1 MLEIA
6 ILAIVIALIFDF
18 VNGFNDSAN
27 SVATVIGTRVLRP
40 LQAVALSAAANFAGP
55 FIFGVAVATTIA
67 KGIVSPDEITVYMII
82 GGLAGAIAWSSLCT
96 YFGLPISNSHSLI
109 GGIMG
114 AGIAG
119 LGFEQLVF
127 GGLTK
132 VFAGII
138 IAPIGGMIFGIALA
152 GAIIVFLANRRPAI
166 VNRTFGRLQI
176 ISSAWFA
183 LTHGANDGQK
193 TMGIIVL
200 ILFSAD
206 LISEIHMP
214 LWVIFAAASAM
225 GLGTF
230 FGGYKVIKTLGVRVT
245 RLRPYQG
252 FAAETGGGL
261 MLAVF
266 AIFGIPASTTHAITG
281 TIMGAGAARRKT
293 CSSLESQQA
302 DHIFLGNYHTRSRW
316 TWNCIY
322 LRNPFVCIAIHKEVS
337 SSTKNISIH

>member
-1 MLEIA
+1 MYE
-6 ILAIVIALIFDF
+6 LAIAAIIVALIFDF

-40 LQAVALSAAANFAGP
+40 IHAVALSAAANFIGP
-55 FIFGVAVATTIA
+55 FVFGVAVATTIA

-114 AGIAG
+114 AAIIG
-119 LGFEQLVF
+119 LGFETLVY

-138 IAPIGGMIFGIALA
+138 IAPIGG
-152 GAIIVFLANRRPAI
+152 IVFGMALVGIIIAVFAKRRPAV
-166 VNRTFGRLQI
+166 VNRTFGRLSI
-176 ISSAWFA
+176 ISSAWLA

-200 ILFSAD
+200 ILFSAGI
-206 LISEIHMP
+206 ISEIHMP
-214 LWVIFAAASAM
+214 LWVIVAAASAM

-230 FGGYKVIKTLGVRVT
+230 FGGYKVIKTLGLKIT
-245 RLRPYQG
+245 RLKPYQG
-252 FAAETGGGL
+252 FAAQTGGGM
-261 MLAVF
+261 MLAIF
-266 AIFGIPASTTHAITG
+266 AVLGIPASTTHAITG
-281 TIMGAGAARRKT
+281 SVMGAGAARRKRAVRWKV
-293 CSSLESQQA
+293 SRQI
-302 DHIFLGNYHTRSRW
+302 IFSWVITIPGAAGLAIAFTYIIH
-316 TWNCIY
+316 
-322 LRNPFVCIAIHKEVS
+322 LFV
-337 SSTKNISIH
+337 

>member
-1 MLEIA
+1 MIEVAIA
-6 ILAIVIALIFDF
+6 AIIVALIFDF

-27 SVATVIGTRVLRP
+27 SVATVIGTRVLKP
-40 LQAVALSAAANFAGP
+40 LHAVALSAAANFVGP
-55 FIFGVAVATTIA
+55 FVFGVAVATTIA

-114 AGIAG
+114 AGIIG
-119 LGFEQLVF
+119 LGFEQLVY

-138 IAPIGGMIFGIALA
+138 IAPIGGIIFGMVLVGIIIAIFA
-152 GAIIVFLANRRPAI
+152 KRRPAV
-166 VNRTFGRLQI
+166 VNRTFGRLSI
-176 ISSAWFA
+176 ISSAWLA

-230 FGGYKVIKTLGVRVT
+230 FGGYKVIKTLGLKIT
-245 RLRPYQG
+245 RLKPYQG
-252 FAAETGGGL
+252 FAAQTGGGV
-261 MLAVF
+261 MLAIF
-266 AIFGIPASTTHAITG
+266 AILGIPASTTHAITG
-281 TIMGAGAARRKT
+281 SVMGAGAARRIRAVRWKV
-293 CSSLESQQA
+293 SRQI
-302 DHIFLGNYHTRSRW
+302 IFSWVITIPGAAGLAIAFTYIIH
-316 TWNCIY
+316 
-322 LRNPFVCIAIHKEVS
+322 LFV
-337 SSTKNISIH
+337 

>member
-1 MLEIA
+1 MIEIA
-6 ILAIVIALIFDF
+6 IAAIIVALIFDF

-27 SVATVIGTRVLRP
+27 SVATVIGTRVLKP
-40 LQAVALSAAANFAGP
+40 LHAVALSAAANFVGP
-55 FIFGVAVATTIA
+55 FVFGVAVATTIA

-114 AGIAG
+114 AGIIG
-119 LGFEQLVF
+119 LGFEQLVY

-132 VFAGII
+132 VFTGII
-138 IAPIGGMIFGIALA
+138 IAPIGGIIFGMVLA
-152 GAIIVFLANRRPAI
+152 GIIIAVFARRRPAV
-166 VNRTFGRLQI
+166 VNRTFGRLSI
-176 ISSAWFA
+176 ISSAWLA

-214 LWVIFAAASAM
+214 LWVILAAASAM

-230 FGGYKVIKTLGVRVT
+230 FGGYKVIKTLGLKIT
-245 RLRPYQG
+245 RLKPYQG
-252 FAAETGGGL
+252 FAAQTGGGV
-261 MLAVF
+261 MLAIF
-266 AIFGIPASTTHAITG
+266 AILGIPASTTHAITG
-281 TIMGAGAARRKT
+281 SVMGAGAARRIRAVRWKV
-293 CSSLESQQA
+293 SRQI
-302 DHIFLGNYHTRSRW
+302 IFSWVITIPGAAGLAIAFTYIIH
-316 TWNCIY
+316 
-322 LRNPFVCIAIHKEVS
+322 LFV
-337 SSTKNISIH
+337 

>member
-82 GGLAGAIAWSSLCT
+82 GGLAGAIAWSSLCS

-114 AGIAG
+114 AAIIG
-119 LGFEQLVF
+119 LGFETLVY

-138 IAPIGGMIFGIALA
+138 IAPIGGIVFGMALA
-152 GAIIVFLANRRPAI
+152 GIIIAVFARRRPAV
-166 VNRTFGRLQI
+166 VNRTFGRLSI
-176 ISSAWFA
+176 ISSAWLA

-200 ILFSAD
+200 ILFSAGI
-206 LISEIHMP
+206 ISEIHMP
-214 LWVIFAAASAM
+214 LWVIVAAASAM

-230 FGGYKVIKTLGVRVT
+230 FGGYKVIKTLGLKIT
-245 RLRPYQG
+245 RLKPYQG
-252 FAAETGGGL
+252 FAAQTGGGM
-261 MLAVF
+261 MLAIF
-266 AIFGIPASTTHAITG
+266 AVLGIPASTTHAITG
-281 TIMGAGAARRKT
+281 SVMGAGAARRKRAVRWKV
-293 CSSLESQQA
+293 SRQI
-302 DHIFLGNYHTRSRW
+302 IFSWVITIPGAAGLAIAFTYIIH
-316 TWNCIY
+316 
-322 LRNPFVCIAIHKEVS
+322 LFV
-337 SSTKNISIH
+337 

>member
-1 MLEIA
+1 MIEVAIA
-6 ILAIVIALIFDF
+6 AIIVALIFDF

-27 SVATVIGTRVLRP
+27 SVATVIGTRVLKP
-40 LQAVALSAAANFAGP
+40 IHAVALSAAANFVGP
-55 FIFGVAVATTIA
+55 FVFGVAVATTIA
-67 KGIVSPDEITVYMII
+67 KGIVSPDDITVYMII

-114 AGIAG
+114 AGIIG
-119 LGFEQLVF
+119 LGFEQLVY

-138 IAPIGGMIFGIALA
+138 IAPIGGIIFGMALVGIIIA
-152 GAIIVFLANRRPAI
+152 VFAKRKPAV
-166 VNRTFGRLQI
+166 VNRTFGRLSI
-176 ISSAWFA
+176 ISSVWLA

-230 FGGYKVIKTLGVRVT
+230 FGGYKVIKTLGLKIT
-245 RLRPYQG
+245 RLKPYQG
-252 FAAETGGGL
+252 FAAQTGGGV
-261 MLAVF
+261 MLAIF
-266 AIFGIPASTTHAITG
+266 ALLGIPASTTHAITG
-281 TIMGAGAARRKT
+281 SVMGAGAARRIRAVRWKV
-293 CSSLESQQA
+293 SRQI
-302 DHIFLGNYHTRSRW
+302 IFSWVITIPGAAGLAIAFTYIIH
-316 TWNCIY
+316 
-322 LRNPFVCIAIHKEVS
+322 LFV
-337 SSTKNISIH
+337 

>member
-1 MLEIA
+1 MIEIA
-6 ILAIVIALIFDF
+6 IAAIIVALIFDF

-27 SVATVIGTRVLRP
+27 SVATVIGTRVLKP
-40 LQAVALSAAANFAGP
+40 LHAVALSAAANFVGP
-55 FIFGVAVATTIA
+55 FVFGVAVATTIA

-114 AGIAG
+114 AGIIG
-119 LGFEQLVF
+119 LGFEQLVY

-138 IAPIGGMIFGIALA
+138 IAPIGGIIFGMALVGIIIA
-152 GAIIVFLANRRPAI
+152 VFAKRKPAV
-166 VNRTFGRLQI
+166 VNRTFGRLSI
-176 ISSAWFA
+176 ISSVWLA

-214 LWVIFAAASAM
+214 LWVILAAASAM

-230 FGGYKVIKTLGVRVT
+230 FGGYKVIKTLGLKIT
-245 RLRPYQG
+245 RLKPYQG
-252 FAAETGGGL
+252 FAAQTGGGV
-261 MLAVF
+261 MLAIF
-266 AIFGIPASTTHAITG
+266 ALLGIPASTTHAITG
-281 TIMGAGAARRKT
+281 SVMGAGAARRIRAVRWKV
-293 CSSLESQQA
+293 SRQI
-302 DHIFLGNYHTRSRW
+302 IFSWVITIPGAAGLAIAFTYIIH
-316 TWNCIY
+316 
-322 LRNPFVCIAIHKEVS
+322 LFV
-337 SSTKNISIH
+337 

>member
-1 MLEIA
+1 MIEIA
-6 ILAIVIALIFDF
+6 IVAIIVALIFDF

-27 SVATVIGTRVLRP
+27 SVATVIGTRVLKP
-40 LQAVALSAAANFAGP
+40 LHAVALSAAANFVGP
-55 FIFGVAVATTIA
+55 FVFGVAVATTIA

-114 AGIAG
+114 AGIIG
-119 LGFEQLVF
+119 LGFEQLVY

-132 VFAGII
+132 VFTGII
-138 IAPIGGMIFGIALA
+138 IAPIGGIIFGMVLVGIIIA
-152 GAIIVFLANRRPAI
+152 VFAKRKPAV
-166 VNRTFGRLQI
+166 VNRTFGRLSI
-176 ISSAWFA
+176 ISSAWLA

-214 LWVIFAAASAM
+214 LWVILAAASAM

-230 FGGYKVIKTLGVRVT
+230 FGGYKVIKTLGLKIT
-245 RLRPYQG
+245 RLKPYQG
-252 FAAETGGGL
+252 FAAQTGGGV
-261 MLAVF
+261 MLAIF
-266 AIFGIPASTTHAITG
+266 AILGIPASTTHAITG
-281 TIMGAGAARRKT
+281 SVMGAGAARRIRAVRWRV
-293 CSSLESQQA
+293 SRQI
-302 DHIFLGNYHTRSRW
+302 IFSWVITIPGAAGLAIAFTYIIH
-316 TWNCIY
+316 
-322 LRNPFVCIAIHKEVS
+322 LFV
-337 SSTKNISIH
+337 

>member
-1 MLEIA
+1 MIEIA
-6 ILAIVIALIFDF
+6 IGAIAVALIFDF

-40 LQAVALSAAANFAGP
+40 LQAVSLSAIANFVGP

-67 KGIVSPDEITVYMII
+67 KGIVSPDDITVYMII
-82 GGLAGAIAWSSLCT
+82 GGLAGAISWSSLCT
-96 YFGLPISNSHSLI
+96 YFGLPISNSHSLV

-119 LGFEQLVF
+119 LGFEKLVY

-138 IAPIGGMIFGIALA
+138 IAPTGGLIFGFLITGL
-152 GAIIVFLANRRPAI
+152 IITIFANRKPVVI
-166 VNRTFGRLQI
+166 NKTFGRLQI

-200 ILFSAD
+200 ILFSAGMIPELD
-206 LISEIHMP
+206 MP
-214 LWVIFAAASAM
+214 LWVIFAAATAM

-230 FGGYKVIKTLGVRVT
+230 FGGYKVIKTLGVKVT
-245 RLRPYQG
+245 KLKPYQG

-261 MLAVF
+261 MLAIF
-266 AIFGIPASTTHAITG
+266 ATLGIPASTTHAITG
-281 TIMGAGAARRKT
+281 TIMGAGAARRKRAVRWKVGR
-293 CSSLESQQA
+293 QI
-302 DHIFLGNYHTRSRW
+302 IFAWVITIPGSAVLGIAFT
-316 TWNCIY
+316 Y
-322 LRNPFVCIAIHKEVS
+322 LIHLFV
-337 SSTKNISIH
+337 

>member
-6 ILAIVIALIFDF
+6 IAAIIVALIFDF

-40 LQAVALSAAANFAGP
+40 IHAVTLSAAANFAGP

-82 GGLAGAIAWSSLCT
+82 GGLAGAITWSSLCT

-119 LGFEQLVF
+119 LGFEELVL

-152 GAIIVFLANRRPAI
+152 GVIIWIFARRRPAV

-200 ILFSAD
+200 ILFSAG

-214 LWVIFAAASAM
+214 FWVIIAAASAM

-230 FGGYKVIKTLGVRVT
+230 FGGYKVIKTLGVKVT
-245 RLRPYQG
+245 RLKPYQG

-261 MLAVF
+261 MLAIF
-266 AIFGIPASTTHAITG
+266 AVLGIPASTTHAITG
-281 TIMGAGAARRKT
+281 TIMGAGAARRKRAVRWKV
-293 CSSLESQQA
+293 SRQI
-302 DHIFLGNYHTRSRW
+302 IFSWVITIPGAAGLGIVFTFIIH
-316 TWNCIY
+316 
-322 LRNPFVCIAIHKEVS
+322 LFV
-337 SSTKNISIH
+337 

>member
-1 MLEIA
+1 MIEIA
-6 ILAIVIALIFDF
+6 IAAIIIALIFDF

-27 SVATVIGTRVLRP
+27 SVATVIGTRVLKP
-40 LQAVALSAAANFAGP
+40 LHAVALSAAANFVGP
-55 FIFGVAVATTIA
+55 FVFGVAVATTIA

-114 AGIAG
+114 AGIIG
-119 LGFEQLVF
+119 LGFEQLVY

-138 IAPIGGMIFGIALA
+138 IAPIGGIIFGMVLVGIIIA
-152 GAIIVFLANRRPAI
+152 VFAKRKPAV
-166 VNRTFGRLQI
+166 VNRTFGRLSI
-176 ISSAWFA
+176 ISSAWLA

-230 FGGYKVIKTLGVRVT
+230 FGGYKVIKTLGLKIT
-245 RLRPYQG
+245 RLKPYQG
-252 FAAETGGGL
+252 FAAQTGGGV
-261 MLAVF
+261 MLAIF
-266 AIFGIPASTTHAITG
+266 AILGIPASTTHAITG
-281 TIMGAGAARRKT
+281 TIMGAGAARRKRAVRWKV
-293 CSSLESQQA
+293 SRQI
-302 DHIFLGNYHTRSRW
+302 IFSWVITIPGAAGLAIAFTYIIH
-316 TWNCIY
+316 
-322 LRNPFVCIAIHKEVS
+322 LFV
-337 SSTKNISIH
+337 

>member
-1 MLEIA
+1 MIEIA
-6 ILAIVIALIFDF
+6 IAAIIVALIFDF

-27 SVATVIGTRVLRP
+27 SVATVIGTRVLKP
-40 LQAVALSAAANFAGP
+40 LHAVALSAAANFIGP
-55 FIFGVAVATTIA
+55 FVFGVAVATTIA

-114 AGIAG
+114 AGIIG
-119 LGFEQLVF
+119 LGFEQLVY

-138 IAPIGGMIFGIALA
+138 IAPIGGIIFGMALVGIIIAIFA
-152 GAIIVFLANRRPAI
+152 KRRPAV
-166 VNRTFGRLQI
+166 VNRTFGRLSI
-176 ISSAWFA
+176 ISSAWLA

-230 FGGYKVIKTLGVRVT
+230 FGGYKVIKTLGLKIT
-245 RLRPYQG
+245 RLKPYQG
-252 FAAETGGGL
+252 FAAQTGGGV
-261 MLAVF
+261 MLAIF
-266 AIFGIPASTTHAITG
+266 ALLGIPASTTHAITG
-281 TIMGAGAARRKT
+281 SVMGAGAARRIRAVRWKV
-293 CSSLESQQA
+293 SRQI
-302 DHIFLGNYHTRSRW
+302 IFSWVITIPGAAGLAIAFTYIIH
-316 TWNCIY
+316 
-322 LRNPFVCIAIHKEVS
+322 LFV
-337 SSTKNISIH
+337 

>member
-1 MLEIA
+1 MIEIA
-6 ILAIVIALIFDF
+6 IAAIIVALIFDF

-27 SVATVIGTRVLRP
+27 SVATVIGTRVLKP
-40 LQAVALSAAANFAGP
+40 LHAVALSAAANFIGP
-55 FIFGVAVATTIA
+55 FVFGVAVATTIA

-114 AGIAG
+114 AGIIG
-119 LGFEQLVF
+119 LGFEQLVY

-138 IAPIGGMIFGIALA
+138 IAPIGGIIFGMVLVGIIIA
-152 GAIIVFLANRRPAI
+152 VFAKRKPAV
-166 VNRTFGRLQI
+166 VNRTFGRLSI
-176 ISSAWFA
+176 ISSAWLA

-230 FGGYKVIKTLGVRVT
+230 FGGYKVIKTLGLKIT
-245 RLRPYQG
+245 RLKPYQG
-252 FAAETGGGL
+252 FAAQTGGGV
-261 MLAVF
+261 MLAIF
-266 AIFGIPASTTHAITG
+266 AILGIPASTTHAITG
-281 TIMGAGAARRKT
+281 SVMGAGAARRIRAVRWKV
-293 CSSLESQQA
+293 SRQI
-302 DHIFLGNYHTRSRW
+302 IFSWVITIPGAAGLAIAFTYIIH
-316 TWNCIY
+316 
-322 LRNPFVCIAIHKEVS
+322 LFV
-337 SSTKNISIH
+337 

>member
-1 MLEIA
+1 MIEIA
-6 ILAIVIALIFDF
+6 IVAIIVALIFDF

-27 SVATVIGTRVLRP
+27 SVATVIGTRVLKP
-40 LQAVALSAAANFAGP
+40 LHAVALSAAANFVGP
-55 FIFGVAVATTIA
+55 FVFGVAVATTIA

-114 AGIAG
+114 AGIIG
-119 LGFEQLVF
+119 LGFEQLVY

-132 VFAGII
+132 VFTGII
-138 IAPIGGMIFGIALA
+138 IAPIGGIIFGMVLVGIIIA
-152 GAIIVFLANRRPAI
+152 VFAKRKPAV
-166 VNRTFGRLQI
+166 VNRTFGRLSI
-176 ISSAWFA
+176 ISSAWLA

-214 LWVIFAAASAM
+214 LWVILAAASAM

-230 FGGYKVIKTLGVRVT
+230 FGGYKVIKTLGLKIT
-245 RLRPYQG
+245 RLKPYQG
-252 FAAETGGGL
+252 FAAQTGGGV
-261 MLAVF
+261 MLAIF
-266 AIFGIPASTTHAITG
+266 AILGIPASTTHAITG
-281 TIMGAGAARRKT
+281 SVMGAGAARRIRAVRWRV
-293 CSSLESQQA
+293 SRQI
-302 DHIFLGNYHTRSRW
+302 IFSWIITIPGAAGLAIAFTYIIH
-316 TWNCIY
+316 
-322 LRNPFVCIAIHKEVS
+322 LFV
-337 SSTKNISIH
+337 

>member
-1 MLEIA
+1 MIEIA
-6 ILAIVIALIFDF
+6 IAAIIVALIFDF

-27 SVATVIGTRVLRP
+27 SVATVIGTRVLKP
-40 LQAVALSAAANFAGP
+40 LHAVALSAAANFVGP
-55 FIFGVAVATTIA
+55 FVFGVAVATTIA

-114 AGIAG
+114 AGIIG
-119 LGFEQLVF
+119 LGFEQLVY

-138 IAPIGGMIFGIALA
+138 IAPIGGIIFGMVLVGIIIA
-152 GAIIVFLANRRPAI
+152 VFAKRKPAV
-166 VNRTFGRLQI
+166 VNRTFGRLSI
-176 ISSAWFA
+176 ISSVWLA

-230 FGGYKVIKTLGVRVT
+230 FGGYKVIKTLGLKIT
-245 RLRPYQG
+245 RLKPYQG
-252 FAAETGGGL
+252 FAAQTGGGV
-261 MLAVF
+261 MLAIF
-266 AIFGIPASTTHAITG
+266 AILGIPASTTHAITG
-281 TIMGAGAARRKT
+281 SVMGAGAARRIRAVRWKV
-293 CSSLESQQA
+293 SRQI
-302 DHIFLGNYHTRSRW
+302 IFSWVITIPGAAGLAIAFTYIIH
-316 TWNCIY
+316 
-322 LRNPFVCIAIHKEVS
+322 LFV
-337 SSTKNISIH
+337 

>member
-1 MLEIA
+1 MIEIA
-6 ILAIVIALIFDF
+6 IVAIIIALIFDF

-27 SVATVIGTRVLRP
+27 SVATVIGTRVLKP
-40 LQAVALSAAANFAGP
+40 LHAVALSAAANFVGP
-55 FIFGVAVATTIA
+55 FVFGVAVATTIA
-67 KGIVSPDEITVYMII
+67 KGIVSSDEITVYMII

-114 AGIAG
+114 AGIIG
-119 LGFEQLVF
+119 LGFEQLVY

-138 IAPIGGMIFGIALA
+138 IAPIGGIIFGMVLVGIIIA
-152 GAIIVFLANRRPAI
+152 VFAKRKPAV
-166 VNRTFGRLQI
+166 VNRTFGRLSI
-176 ISSAWFA
+176 ISSVWLA

-214 LWVIFAAASAM
+214 LWVILAAASAM

-230 FGGYKVIKTLGVRVT
+230 FGGYKVIKTLGLKIT
-245 RLRPYQG
+245 RLKPYQG
-252 FAAETGGGL
+252 FAAQTGGGV
-261 MLAVF
+261 MLAIF
-266 AIFGIPASTTHAITG
+266 AILGIPASTTHAITG
-281 TIMGAGAARRKT
+281 SVMGAGAARRIRAVRWRV
-293 CSSLESQQA
+293 SRQI
-302 DHIFLGNYHTRSRW
+302 IFSWVITIPGAAGLAIAFTYIIH
-316 TWNCIY
+316 
-322 LRNPFVCIAIHKEVS
+322 LFV
-337 SSTKNISIH
+337 

>member
-1 MLEIA
+1 MIEV
-6 ILAIVIALIFDF
+6 AIVAIIIALIFDF

-27 SVATVIGTRVLRP
+27 SVATVIGTRVLKP
-40 LQAVALSAAANFAGP
+40 LQAVALSASANFVGP

-67 KGIVSPDEITVYMII
+67 KGIVNPDDITVYMII
-82 GGLAGAIAWSSLCT
+82 GGLAGAISWSTLCT

-119 LGFEQLVF
+119 LGFEYLVYD
-127 GGLTK
+127 GLTK

-138 IAPIGGMIFGIALA
+138 IAPTGGIIFGFLLT
-152 GAIIVFLANRRPAI
+152 GLIITIFARHKPAI
-166 VNRTFGRLQI
+166 VNKTFGRLQI

-200 ILFSAD
+200 ILFSAE
-206 LISEIHMP
+206 LIPELEMP
-214 LWVIFAAASAM
+214 IWVIFAAATAM

-230 FGGYKVIKTLGVRVT
+230 FGGYKVIKTLGVRIT

-261 MLAVF
+261 MLA
-266 AIFGIPASTTHAITG
+266 IFSTLGIPASTTHAITG
-281 TIMGAGAARRKT
+281 NIMGAGAARRKRSVRWGVGRQIVFAWLIT
-293 CSSLESQQA
+293 IPGA
-302 DHIFLGNYHTRSRW
+302 AGLGIAFT
-316 TWNCIY
+316 Y
-322 LRNPFVCIAIHKEVS
+322 LIHLFV
-337 SSTKNISIH
+337 

>member
-1 MLEIA
+1 MYE
-6 ILAIVIALIFDF
+6 LAIAAIIIALIFDF

-40 LQAVALSAAANFAGP
+40 LHAVAISAIANFAGP

-67 KGIVSPDEITVYMII
+67 KGIVSPDQITVYMII

-114 AGIAG
+114 AGIIG
-119 LGFEQLVF
+119 LGFEQLVY

-138 IAPIGGMIFGIALA
+138 IAPIGGIVFGMALA
-152 GAIIVFLANRRPAI
+152 GIIIAVLAKRRPAV

-200 ILFSAD
+200 ILFSAGI
-206 LISEIHMP
+206 ISEIHMP

-230 FGGYKVIKTLGVRVT
+230 FGGYKVIKTLGLKIT
-245 RLRPYQG
+245 RLKPYQG
-252 FAAETGGGL
+252 FAAETGGGM
-261 MLAVF
+261 MLAIF
-266 AIFGIPASTTHAITG
+266 AVLGIPASTTHAITG
-281 TIMGAGAARRKT
+281 TIMGAGAARRKRAVRWKV
-293 CSSLESQQA
+293 SRQI
-302 DHIFLGNYHTRSRW
+302 IFSWVITIPGAAGLAIAFTYIIH
-316 TWNCIY
+316 
-322 LRNPFVCIAIHKEVS
+322 LFV
-337 SSTKNISIH
+337 

>member
-1 MLEIA
+1 MIEIA
-6 ILAIVIALIFDF
+6 IAAIIVALIFDF

-27 SVATVIGTRVLRP
+27 SVATVIGTRVLKP
-40 LQAVALSAAANFAGP
+40 LHAVALSAAANFVGP
-55 FIFGVAVATTIA
+55 FVFGVAVATTIA

-114 AGIAG
+114 AGIIG
-119 LGFEQLVF
+119 LGFEQLVY

-138 IAPIGGMIFGIALA
+138 IAPIGGIIFGMVLVGIIIA
-152 GAIIVFLANRRPAI
+152 VFAKRKPAV
-166 VNRTFGRLQI
+166 VNRTFGRLSI
-176 ISSAWFA
+176 ISSVWLA

-214 LWVIFAAASAM
+214 LWVILAAASAM

-230 FGGYKVIKTLGVRVT
+230 FGGYKVIKTLGLKIT
-245 RLRPYQG
+245 RLKPYQG
-252 FAAETGGGL
+252 FAAQTGGGV
-261 MLAVF
+261 MLAIF
-266 AIFGIPASTTHAITG
+266 ALLGIPASTTHAITG
-281 TIMGAGAARRKT
+281 SVMGAGAARRIRAVRWRV
-293 CSSLESQQA
+293 SRQI
-302 DHIFLGNYHTRSRW
+302 IFSWVITIPGAAGLAIAFTYIIH
-316 TWNCIY
+316 
-322 LRNPFVCIAIHKEVS
+322 LFV
-337 SSTKNISIH
+337 

>member
-1 MLEIA
+1 MIEIA
-6 ILAIVIALIFDF
+6 IAAIIIALIFDF

-27 SVATVIGTRVLRP
+27 SVATVIGTRVLKP
-40 LQAVALSAAANFAGP
+40 LHAVALSAAANFVGP
-55 FIFGVAVATTIA
+55 FVFGVAVATTIA

-114 AGIAG
+114 AGIIG
-119 LGFEQLVF
+119 LGFEQLVY

-138 IAPIGGMIFGIALA
+138 IAPIGGIIFGMVLVGIIIAIFA
-152 GAIIVFLANRRPAI
+152 KRRPAV
-166 VNRTFGRLQI
+166 VNRTFGRLSI
-176 ISSAWFA
+176 ISSAWLA

-230 FGGYKVIKTLGVRVT
+230 FGGYKVIKTLGLKIT
-245 RLRPYQG
+245 RLKPYQG
-252 FAAETGGGL
+252 FAAQTGGGV
-261 MLAVF
+261 MLAIF
-266 AIFGIPASTTHAITG
+266 AILGIPASTTHAITG
-281 TIMGAGAARRKT
+281 SVMGAGAARRIRAVRWKV
-293 CSSLESQQA
+293 SRQI
-302 DHIFLGNYHTRSRW
+302 IFSWVITIPGAAGLAIAFTYIIH
-316 TWNCIY
+316 
-322 LRNPFVCIAIHKEVS
+322 LFV
-337 SSTKNISIH
+337 

>member
-1 MLEIA
+1 MIEIA
-6 ILAIVIALIFDF
+6 IAAIIVALIFDF

-27 SVATVIGTRVLRP
+27 SVATVIGTRVLKP
-40 LQAVALSAAANFAGP
+40 LHAVALSAAANFVGP
-55 FIFGVAVATTIA
+55 FVFGVAVATTIA

-114 AGIAG
+114 AGIIG
-119 LGFEQLVF
+119 LGFEQLVY

-138 IAPIGGMIFGIALA
+138 IAPIGGIIFGMVLVGIIIA
-152 GAIIVFLANRRPAI
+152 VFAKRRPAV
-166 VNRTFGRLQI
+166 VNRTFGRLSI
-176 ISSAWFA
+176 ISSAWLA

-230 FGGYKVIKTLGVRVT
+230 FGGYKVIKTLGLKIT
-245 RLRPYQG
+245 RLKPYQG
-252 FAAETGGGL
+252 FAAQTGGGV
-261 MLAVF
+261 MLAIF
-266 AIFGIPASTTHAITG
+266 AILGIPASTTHAITG
-281 TIMGAGAARRKT
+281 SVMGAGAARRIRAVRWKV
-293 CSSLESQQA
+293 SRQI
-302 DHIFLGNYHTRSRW
+302 IFSWVITIPGAAGLAIAFTYIIH
-316 TWNCIY
+316 
-322 LRNPFVCIAIHKEVS
+322 LFV
-337 SSTKNISIH
+337 